1 VVEELQLNLKNPAI
15 LASLVVLVLVYSN
28 IIKIRQQKPFT
39 SLLQVQNL
47 NYVCGTIASSPSKNT
62 KGTFYSSQINL
73 DFISGNITKEKEKSF
88 FSASGTIQIQIPSSL
103 VESFSPGKLFTAS
116 DKGFLVESG
125 ANVLFSGKWSQEK
138 SSFIVNKID
147 SCEYKK
153 NVFGKIDYIRALCRL
168 VFKRLMF
175 SWGSAGAL
183 ILSLLSGSRDFLSES
198 VRVNF
203 KNAGLSHILALSG
216 MHLSFFSGLT
226 GSTGRKLFGAKHIYL
241 IQLASILIFVWFAG
255 LSPSLFRALLCSAVL
270 LTSTKISYKKQ
281 NMLAIISWA
290 FLIHIVVF
298 PQDLL
303 LAAFML
309 SYGALAGILTIG
321 SLVKKTLSLILPTS
335 ISNSLSSSIGAQTM
349 TTPVSILLFG
359 EVMPIGIIASMI
371 VSPLITFF
379 LTISLLFIIVSL
391 CIPFLS
397 PAFGYILQ
405 AVYKIIMFF
414 VNSFSQAAPV
424 VIN

>member
-1 VVEELQLNLKNPAI
+1 MVEELQLNLKNPAV
-15 LASLVVLVLVYSN
+15 LASLVILVLAYSN
-28 IIKIRQQKPFT
+28 IIKIKQQKPFT
-39 SLLQVQNL
+39 SLMQVQNISC
-47 NYVCGTIASSPSKNT
+47 VSGTITSSPSKNT
-62 KGTFYSSQINL
+62 KGTSYSSQMQL
-73 DFISGNITKEKEKSF
+73 DSVKGFLADEYESSF
-88 FSASGTIQIQIPSSL
+88 CASGSL
-103 VESFSPGKLFTAS
+103 QVQMPTSIVESFTPEGLYSTS
-116 DKGFLVESG
+116 STGFLIESG
-125 ANVLFSGKWSQEK
+125 AHVLFTGKWSAKKNLFVVSGIE
-138 SSFIVNKID
+138 
-147 SCEYKK
+147 SCGYKK
-153 NVFGKIDYIRALCRL
+153 NLLGKIDYLRALCRL
-168 VFKRLMF
+168 YFKRIMY

-183 ILSLLSGSRDFLSES
+183 ILSLLSGSRDFLSEK
-198 VRVNF
+198 VRNNF

-216 MHLSFFSGLT
+216 MHLSFFSSLT
-226 GSTGRKLFGAKHIYL
+226 GSTSSKFFGKKHIYL
-241 IQLASILIFVWFAG
+241 IQLASIFIFVWFAG

-270 LTSTKISYKKQ
+270 LTSTKISYQKQ
-281 NMLAIISWA
+281 NMIAILSCA

-298 PQDLL
+298 PQDLFS
-303 LAAFML
+303 AAFML

-321 SLVKKTLSLILPTS
+321 SLVKIPLSLVLPTY

-359 EVMPIGIIASMI
+359 EVMPIGIVSSMI

-379 LTISLLFIIVSL
+379 LTISLLFIIISL

-414 VNSFSQAAPV
+414 VDSFSQVSPI